1 MANAIDTYIEPLSM
15 DMEEF
20 YLLSEGEREQVYES
34 AIEDMSDEEI
44 EALRSELQEKMDYL
58 VEEFAVQA
66 AELEDIIDSDDS
78 TVEERTRA
86 SVDVE
91 DIEEMKTVAEQ
102 FSTEFGD
109 AQSDLAAHSVST
121 TSAYTVDAGSDVQ
134 SGEEFVVDCTESA
147 TVSATPDWAE
157 DEHSDWLDMNDDGLG
172 DTDPDADGDGIADE
186 DFNDDGVI
194 SEADAMR
201 DATAE
206 TTQVIT
212 ITVEATDTVRVASY
226 DASTGTVR
234 FSITKEDGTVYYVT
248 VQSGADAMP
257 DIKFTSA
264 VALHTEDFSD
274 QDSDLLNRIFSDV
287 STAFS
292 FGHYLGVDDSASNDQ
307 DYYTIIDLD
316 DIVDTTTG
324 ASTIDVSATDVQ
336 ENRSYDI
343 TCRDGKSDTLK
354 FDFPE
359 GSKIDFELTEET
371 TLVITVT
378 DAEGN
383 TATITIHDFDWDA
396 ETSTLSD
403 AIYITG
409 GEVDQDDVK
418 SLGYYRGSDWSYGSL
433 YLTDFIYHD
442 DESMADLSETS
453 VTYHSTD
460 ELE

>member
-1 MANAIDTYIEPLSM
+1 MANAVDTYIEPLSM

-20 YLLSEGEREQVYES
+20 YLLSDAEREQVYES
-34 AIEDMSDEEI
+34 AIEDLSDEDI

-86 SVDVE
+86 GVDVE

-121 TSAYTVDAGSDVQ
+121 TSAYTVDAGSNVQ
-134 SGEEFVVDCTESA
+134 NGEEFVVDCTESA

-157 DEHSDWLDMNDDGLG
+157 DEHPDWLDTDGDGIG
-172 DTDPDADGDGIADE
+172 DTDPDEDGDGIADE
-186 DFNDDGVI
+186 DFNGDGVI

-257 DIKFTSA
+257 DIKFTSSA
-264 VALHTEDFSD
+264 ALHAEDFT
-274 QDSDLLNRIFSDV
+274 DLDMELVNRIYTDV
-287 STAFS
+287 STEYS
-292 FGHYLGVDDSASNDQ
+292 LGHYLGMDDGSDAAEG
-307 DYYTIIDLD
+307 YYTIIDMNDQDENECDITPTDADFENGRSYEINCQSGKAD
-316 DIVDTTTG
+316 DINFTFEE
-324 ASTIDVSATDVQ
+324 TDEIEFSKNDDGDLVM
-336 ENRSYDI
+336 
-343 TCRDGKSDTLK
+343 TVTRDGN
-354 FDFPE
+354 E
-359 GSKIDFELTEET
+359 I
-371 TLVITVT
+371 
-378 DAEGN
+378 
-383 TATITIHDFDWDA
+383 TITIKNFSYGWASDSTTYDVLNILGGQIDENDWDA
-396 ETSTLSD
+396 LS
-403 AIYITG
+403 
-409 GEVDQDDVK
+409 GEFWGMND
-418 SLGYYRGSDWSYGSL
+418 SYQFYCIS
-433 YLTDFIYHD
+433 DFISHD
-442 DESMADLSETS
+442 GTS
-453 VTYHSTD
+453 ITD
-460 ELE
+460 EETADGYAWIDHIA